1 MARFEIAFSLIH
13 QFIIPWTKSCFFVVV
28 VVFVLF
34 LFFHWK
40 NPSLL
45 FTSKALD
52 LEEENLDCGN
62 LKLDIKSPEVSL
74 SG

>member
-1 MARFEIAFSLIH
+1 MVRFEITFSLMH
-13 QFIIPWTKSCFFVVV
+13 QFIIPWTKGCFFY
-28 VVFVLF
+28 
-34 LFFHWK
+34 WK

-52 LEEENLDCGN
+52 LEQENRDCGN
-62 LKLDIKSPEVSL
+62 LKLDIKSPEGSL